1 MKKLL
6 IYGAFG
12 LLAAGLSACSEQ
24 PALKF
29 KHKPQTPPAIPVRVL
44 TAETSSVVRQ
54 TAYVGSVEPA
64 KSVLLTAPYSGTLKH
79 IGVREG
85 DRVLTGQTV
94 AETFSQSV
102 DSRYEAAVATL
113 KRARDSYRRAAQV
126 HKSGSIS
133 DAKMVE
139 AETAFKQAEALEQA
153 AAQARQDGRLKAP
166 FDGVVD
172 ELMADEGVEL
182 TLGQPILRLLDLSAV
197 EIRFPVPEKEIGR
210 WQNGDSIYI
219 IVPALDDRLFQ
230 ACVTTTGLS
239 ASAVSHTYLCTAKLS
254 DSASELKPGMVCKV
268 YDRRL
273 SDSGFVLPAELVER
287 DAQGTYVWVVENRQ
301 ARKRAVRT
309 AGFSG
314 NGILIREGLR
324 TGDRVITDGRRK
336 ISEGSTVEIIAL

>member
-1 MKKLL
+1 MKKILNYSL
-6 IYGAFG
+6 IG
-12 LLAAGLSACSEQ
+12 LFAAGFSACTEQ
-24 PALKF
+24 PALTF
-29 KHKPQTPPAIPVRVL
+29 KQKSQAPQTIPVRVL
-44 TAETSSVVRQ
+44 TAETSSVLRQ
-54 TAYVGSVEPA
+54 TAYVGNVEPA
-64 KSVLLTAPYSGTLKH
+64 KSTILTAPYSGTLKN

-85 DRVLTGQTV
+85 DRVKTGQIM

-102 DSRYEAAVATL
+102 NSRYEAAAATL
-113 KRARDSYRRAAQV
+113 KRAQDTYRRATQV
-126 HKSGSIS
+126 HKSGSIT

-139 AETAFKQAEALEQA
+139 AETAFRQAEALEKA

-172 ELMADEGVEL
+172 EIMADEGVEL

-210 WQNGDSIYI
+210 WQAGDSVHI

-254 DSASELKPGMVCKV
+254 DSAAALKPGMVCKV

-287 DAQGTYVWVVENRQ
+287 DAQGTYLWVVENGH

-324 TGDRVITDGRRK
+324 TGDRVITDGRSK